1 VTSSDPLLLH
11 RRRLQRPRIKVK
23 VHNENMVAPCML
35 YCDAY
40 HTRPDTQNAGASG
53 QLAVVVRPSQLGNHP
68 RSVVQNVQA
77 VIGTP

>member
-11 RRRLQRPRIKVK
+11 RRWLQRPCIKVK

-35 YCDAY
+35 CCDAY

-53 QLAVVVRPSQLGNHP
+53 QLAVVVRQSQLGSHP
-68 RSVVQNVQA
+68 RSVVRNVQA
-77 VIGTP
+77 MIGKP